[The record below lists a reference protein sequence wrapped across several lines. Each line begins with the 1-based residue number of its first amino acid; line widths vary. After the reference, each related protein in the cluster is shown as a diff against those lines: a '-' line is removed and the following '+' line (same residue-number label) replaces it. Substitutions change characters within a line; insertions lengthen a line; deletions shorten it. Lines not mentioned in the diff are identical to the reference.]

1 MKSLES
7 RLACRGC
14 RQVVEWSVDALAE
27 MIIVGV
33 IAIVAL
39 DLWQLALK
47 LLFGVPGGNWA
58 QVGRWV
64 SHFTR
69 GRLYHRAIGEAEPF
83 RYEAAT
89 GWIVH
94 YGTGV
99 IYAAIYLILMRDF
112 LDREP
117 GLLSSV
123 LFGLATL
130 AAPWLLMQPGMGLGI
145 AARNAE
151 APWAVRGKNLMTH
164 TVFGLGLYLGV
175 LIA

>member
-1 MKSLES
+1 M
-7 RLACRGC
+7 
-14 RQVVEWSVDALAE
+14 DALAE

-33 IAIVAL
+33 IAIVLL

-47 LLFGVPGGNWA
+47 FLFGVPSGNWA
-58 QVGRWV
+58 HVGRWV

-83 RYEAAT
+83 RFEAAT

-117 GLLSSV
+117 GLLSAI

-130 AAPWLLMQPGMGLGI
+130 AAPWFLMQPGMGLGV
-145 AARNAE
+145 AARNTE
-151 APWAVRGKNLMTH
+151 DPWAVRGKNLMTH
-164 TVFGLGLYLGV
+164 AVFGLGLYLGV